1 MTGIAGIE
9 LSERD
14 GECSRAVGVAGGGD
28 LGAVRGGVEE
38 VLCVGIEDAK
48 SAGELG
54 EQVAVRARGCE
65 GMEEHA
71 AAVHLEAPA
80 SRGSILGTLDT
91 LDILRNVDV
100 DDR

>member
-1 MTGIAGIE
+1 MSVAGIE

-14 GECSRAVGVAGGGD
+14 GEYSRAVCVAGGGD

-38 VLCVGIEDAK
+38 VLCVGIEDTK

-65 GMEEHA
+65 GTEEHV
-71 AAVHLEAPA
+71 AAVHLEAPV
-80 SRGSILGTLDT
+80 SRGSIPGMLDT
-91 LDILRNVDV
+91 LDILGNVDV
-100 DDR
+100 GDR